1 MKTRVLDNTKK
12 RLIGAAIERYPNML
26 MNIVLEDTDTLGL
39 KYLLDMNVQPD
50 ISHISAIIEDGRTQ
64 LVLLEM
70 ILDHVKVI
78 PEDWFR
84 LAVESGDLE
93 IVNLFLRYEKNLDVS
108 KFIQDTVSIK
118 VKRRL
123 LDYVLKRED
132 LCVEKNNW
140 AD

>member
-1 MKTRVLDNTKK
+1 
-12 RLIGAAIERYPNML
+12 ML

-50 ISHISAIIEDGRTQ
+50 ISHISALIEDGRTQ

-84 LAVESGDLE
+84 LAVESGDRE
-93 IVNLFLRYEKNLDVS
+93 IVDLFLWDVKNIDVS

-118 VKRRL
+118 VKIQL
-123 LDYVLKRED
+123 LEYLLPLEE
-132 LCVEKNNW
+132 L
-140 AD
+140 